1 VNPAWWFAAW
11 FVSVMLAGGF
21 GAWAIW
27 PTAERH
33 GREDASYEAMAD
45 DRRRVKV
52 SGRHPSGRH
61 RHEPLPVA
69 TRLELP
75 SPMTPEQK
83 RAGEEYLGRFPVSD
97 AEYELLT
104 APMPVHAPGGF
115 TPPRP
120 RPSAEFSVTAWTDA
134 MAADMDRWLGEHVRS
149 VDLNRWAT

>member
-21 GAWAIW
+21 GAWCIW

-52 SGRHPSGRH
+52 SGRHPAGRH
-61 RHEPLPVA
+61 RTEALPVA
-69 TRLELP
+69 GRLALP
-75 SPMTPEQK
+75 EV
-83 RAGEEYLGRFPVSD
+83 GRFPVSD

-104 APMPVHAPGGF
+104 APVPRHGPGGF
-115 TPPRP
+115 ALPQPRP
-120 RPSAEFSVTAWTDA
+120 GGEFSVTAWTDA